1 MSLRGAYFIHNA
13 RVPIAVNLNN
23 AGATANGTTV
33 VAWEQKRWDD
43 ANNFDAANQMW
54 LIKPVPNAAGD
65 VYTVQNIKSGTFLDL
80 HGGSSADKTPIV
92 GWEGNN
98 SNTQKWIIK
107 KDISGAYRFQN
118 VASNT
123 FMDLYN
129 GGSANGTEITGWS
142 GWWESTSDD
151 SFHKRWSLKRASLTS
166 AEVSLLVRNNP
177 DITVDFK
184 SYQLDGDYIILP
196 EGVWQTIWN
205 GSGLHDRPWRSEI
218 FDCDDFAVVYKGAV
232 ATWGAGNVRAD
243 GIAILCGIM
252 LGRAKVG
259 VGAHAYNFNINT
271 RFDAVR
277 FFEPQTNAFQDH
289 TDYNAYLGFF

>member
-1 MSLRGAYFIHNA
+1 MALRGAYFIHNE
-13 RVPIAVNLNN
+13 RVPIAVDLNN

-33 VAWEQKRWDD
+33 VAWEQKWWDN
-43 ANNFDAANQMW
+43 ANDFNASNQLW
-54 LIKPVPNAAGD
+54 LIKPVPNAAD
-65 VYTVQNIKSGTFLDL
+65 TYTVQNIKGGTFLDL
-80 HGGSSADKTPIV
+80 QGGSSADQTPIV

-98 SNTQKWIIK
+98 GDNQKWIIK

-118 VASNT
+118 VASKT
-123 FMDLYN
+123 FMDLYG
-129 GGSANGTEITGWS
+129 GGSANGTRIYGWS
-142 GWWESTSDD
+142 GSWDSTSDD
-151 SFHKRWSLKRASLTS
+151 SFHKRWFLKRASQTS

-184 SYQLDGDYIILP
+184 SYLLDGDYIILP

-205 GSGLHDRPWRSEI
+205 GSGLRNRPWRSEI
-218 FDCDDFAVVYKGAV
+218 FDCDDFAVVYKAAV
-232 ATWGAGNVRAD
+232 ATWGADNIRAD

-277 FFEPQTNAFQDH
+277 FFEPQTNAFQDR
-289 TDYNAYLGFF
+289 TNYNAYLGFF